1 MTQQCDC
8 EPGHSHLME
17 IVRFYKEPDFSST
30 NNMRGRMATRRVY
43 KCPVCGKER
52 TTDGKGRIVK

>member
-1 MTQQCDC
+1 
-8 EPGHSHLME
+8 ME